1 MLSEDSKHYMKRET
15 AGVPAIDPRP
25 FFRRPT
31 AGALS
36 FGGTFAARYTSF
48 LRVKMVHGINDMHCW
63 RVVPSDSTVPLQID
77 ELRKNLMKSEIRIYD
92 IRGEDGDI
100 ISSQSDCEDSCH

>member
-1 MLSEDSKHYMKRET
+1 
-15 AGVPAIDPRP
+15 
-25 FFRRPT
+25 
-31 AGALS
+31 
-36 FGGTFAARYTSF
+36 
-48 LRVKMVHGINDMHCW
+48 MHCW